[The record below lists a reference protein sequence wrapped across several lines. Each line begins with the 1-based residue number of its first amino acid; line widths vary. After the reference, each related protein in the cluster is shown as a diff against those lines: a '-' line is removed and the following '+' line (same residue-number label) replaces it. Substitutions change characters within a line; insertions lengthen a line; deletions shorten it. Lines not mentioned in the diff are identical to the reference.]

1 MLLAI
6 FDKKEFQIIQFVV
19 CNIFCIFPK
28 NTAMLN
34 KKDILFLN
42 QYGIEQKT
50 IQEQIELLNKNDS
63 FIELSAPAIP
73 ENGIKKI
80 DNKDY
85 YINIFEQQSSKHKL
99 CKFVPASGAATR
111 MFKRLISY
119 QQNPTDENY
128 TEGNTF
134 SVKSGF
140 ENIENFAFYDKLI
153 SCKNNISNHKEL
165 SEMILFSCLSYAGIP
180 KGLIEFHNYPDGSR
194 TAFEE
199 HLHEAIEIDKIGKID
214 IHLTVSPEFLSG
226 FKTKLKKIQ
235 TKTGINLKI
244 DFSVQEKSTDT
255 IALYDDGN
263 IARDN
268 EDNIL
273 LRPGGH
279 GALLQNLNKIDAD
292 IVFVKNIDNLT
303 HGDYL
308 NETVAYKKLLGGVL
322 IETVEELQKI
332 NSKLKN
338 SPNESAIESSI
349 ADIKKEFNVDFYNSK
364 DKVKDILAFINRPI
378 RVCGMVQNTGEP
390 GGGPFWVKN
399 SDGTIS
405 LQIVEKAQIN
415 LDLKD
420 QQKHFKAATHFNPV
434 DLVCYLKNPEGEKFN
449 LNNYVDKNA
458 CFVSE
463 KTYQGKNIRVLEHP
477 GLWNGAMADWLTIFV
492 EVPLN
497 TFNPVK
503 ELNDLLRQM
512 HQPKK

>member
-1 MLLAI
+1 
-6 FDKKEFQIIQFVV
+6 
-19 CNIFCIFPK
+19 
-28 NTAMLN
+28 
-34 KKDILFLN
+34 
-42 QYGIEQKT
+42 
-50 IQEQIELLNKNDS
+50 
-63 FIELSAPAIP
+63 
-73 ENGIKKI
+73 
-80 DNKDY
+80 
-85 YINIFEQQSSKHKL
+85 
-99 CKFVPASGAATR
+99 
-111 MFKRLISY
+111 
-119 QQNPTDENY
+119 
-128 TEGNTF
+128 
-134 SVKSGF
+134 
-140 ENIENFAFYDKLI
+140 
-153 SCKNNISNHKEL
+153 
-165 SEMILFSCLSYAGIP
+165 
-180 KGLIEFHNYPDGSR
+180 
-194 TAFEE
+194 
-199 HLHEAIEIDKIGKID
+199 
-214 IHLTVSPEFLSG
+214 
-226 FKTKLKKIQ
+226 
-235 TKTGINLKI
+235 
-244 DFSVQEKSTDT
+244 VQEKSTDT